1 MITQIIKHTN
11 FTMKKTFLIIA
22 ATIISIQFTQA
33 QQKKFTDEQLNDMIT
48 IAAVDPLQKV
58 FRETAFFEETEA
70 VADVARGEHA
80 SFQFA
85 LRSTK
90 TLKHVSA
97 SVVQLSRNMD
107 LLSKN
112 SFIGFVGYTRVGRP
126 LPNPSK
132 DKLSPVSGFFPD
144 PILDTTYMD
153 IRNFTTQP
161 IWITV
166 NIPVDFPPGDYTGL
180 LTIKGNVD
188 GESFLLNRRFTVR
201 VYNVTVNKTSLLV
214 TNWFGLGKNQLKQLS
229 GGKDSVEFGDGYWK
243 WLHVAAKKMKAYY
256 QNVIMTPV
264 FSLTGITINKDKF
277 FFDFSKFDKFVQTF
291 IDEGT
296 LARIE
301 GGHIGGRMGNWYA
314 QFGVTTPYIKNDS
327 LKFKSLAITEQEAQ
341 NFYKQFIPALV
352 AHLKEKGWDKI
363 YMQHVCDEPEPGN
376 EKTYA
381 EIASYIKSIS
391 PDIKLID
398 AVHSHGVDNTVD
410 VWVPELEMYDS
421 NYVFYQERQKAGN
434 EVWFYTCLS
443 PQGEYANRFI
453 ELPLIKTR
461 ILHWINFRFGATGYL
476 HWGWNFWSDN
486 CFDET
491 AGIIPEAGNIM
502 PGGDAFITYPGN
514 GEILSSIRL
523 EAMRD
528 GIVDYEL
535 LKMLEEKKPA
545 MAKEICRQVVYDF
558 AKYDTDI
565 KGFRAKRKFIL
576 QQLSQ

>member
-1 MITQIIKHTN
+1 MSNNKHKY
-11 FTMKKTFLIIA
+11 FTMKKILLIIA
-22 ATIISIQFTQA
+22 ATVISVQFAQA
-33 QQKKFTDEQLNDMIT
+33 QQKKFTEEQLNDVIT
-48 IAAVDPLQKV
+48 FAAVDPLQKV
-58 FRETAFFEETEA
+58 FKETAFFEETEA
-70 VADVARGEHA
+70 IADVARGEHA

-85 LRSTK
+85 LRSTR
-90 TLKHVSA
+90 TLKHVTA
-97 SVVQLSRNMD
+97 TVIQLSRNMD

-112 SFIGFVGYTRVGRP
+112 AFVGFVGYTRVGRP

-144 PILDTTYMD
+144 PILDTTSMD

-161 IWITV
+161 VWITV

-180 LTIKGNVD
+180 LTIKGNLD
-188 GESFLLNRRFTVR
+188 GESFSLNRRFTVR
-201 VYNVTVNKTSLLV
+201 VYNVTINKTSLLV

-229 GGKDSVEFGDGYWK
+229 GGKDSVEFSDSYWK
-243 WLHVAAKKMKAYY
+243 WLHVAAKKMKEYD

-264 FSLTGITINKDKF
+264 FSLTGITIHKDSF

-314 QFGVTTPYIKNDS
+314 QFGVYTPYLKNDS
-327 LKFKSLAITEQEAQ
+327 LKFKNLAINENEAK
-341 NFYKQFIPALV
+341 NFYKQFIPAL
-352 AHLKEKGWDKI
+352 AEHLKKKGWDKI

-381 EIASYIKSIS
+381 DIASYIKSVS

-398 AVHSHGVDNTVD
+398 AVHSHGVNNTVD

-421 NYVFYQERQKAGN
+421 NYAFYQERQKAGN

-461 ILHWINFRFGATGYL
+461 ILHWINFRFGA
-476 HWGWNFWSDN
+476 DR
-486 CFDET
+486 
-491 AGIIPEAGNIM
+491 
-502 PGGDAFITYPGN
+502 
-514 GEILSSIRL
+514 LSALGMEFL
-523 EAMRD
+523 ER
-528 GIVDYEL
+528 
-535 LKMLEEKKPA
+535 
-545 MAKEICRQVVYDF
+545 
-558 AKYDTDI
+558 
-565 KGFRAKRKFIL
+565 
-576 QQLSQ
+576 